1 MSRCRPLASPLKAV
15 TFPSPLG
22 WMALAM
28 SGRTLHGLTFGHD
41 SPRDALDHLRRVLD
55 DGDDWD
61 VVALGAVDV
70 DDVDNVDDVVD
81 VDNANDANDAN
92 DAAGRLAKRLQAYAA
107 GSVDDFLDVPVVH
120 PKSAF
125 QRAVIRHCRRIP
137 YAATLTYGELA
148 ARAGSPRAAR
158 AVGNIMARNRT
169 PLVVPCHRVVGA
181 DGRLCGYSAG
191 EGTRTKLR
199 LLEQEALCAG
209 AAHQ

>member
-1 MSRCRPLASPLKAV
+1 
-15 TFPSPLG
+15 
-22 WMALAM
+22 MALALG
-28 SGRTLHGLTFGHD
+28 GRTLHGLTFGHD
-41 SPRDALDHLRRVLD
+41 SPRDALDHLRHEL
-55 DGDDWD
+55 GDCD
-61 VVALGAVDV
+61 VVALCAD
-70 DDVDNVDDVVD
+70 
-81 VDNANDANDAN
+81 
-92 DAAGRLAKRLQAYAA
+92 DAAGRLAERLQAYAA
-107 GSVDDFLDVPVVH
+107 GAVDDFLDVAIVPAE
-120 PKSAF
+120 SAF

-181 DGRLCGYSAG
+181 DGRMCGYSAG

-209 AAHQ
+209 AADA